1 MIFVSKFR
9 NIIYYLF
16 LVTVILFCLSCEN
29 HIIQR
34 AAADYFLYKEGNWW
48 RYLSV
53 DSDTAFVEVEAVDSV
68 LQTEC
73 YPVDFD
79 GELHYILHLPGSIK
93 EYYKFT
99 CNFSGIDYTIIE
111 SFVTRIEL
119 PLVIGNSWQD
129 SLIDSL
135 NVAGQWLKAEYRIN
149 GKVQDFSYEEA
160 FDGDVYEIE
169 LYITEKFTSSDTTT
183 TTETHLCEFYAPDIG
198 LVRFYR
204 EGVEYVLLEYQ
215 LQ

>member
-1 MIFVSKFR
+1 VKTTSFNGLQPIIFFTKKGIGGDIFP
-9 NIIYYLF
+9 L
-16 LVTVILFCLSCEN
+16 
-29 HIIQR
+29 IQ
-34 AAADYFLYKEGNWW
+34 
-48 RYLSV
+48 
-53 DSDTAFVEVEAVDSV
+53 
-68 LQTEC
+68 
-73 YPVDFD
+73 
-79 GELHYILHLPGSIK
+79 ILHLLKSKPWIPCCRRNAIQWIS
-93 EYYKFT
+93 T
-99 CNFSGIDYTIIE
+99 VNCII
-111 SFVTRIEL
+111 FCIFRVH
-119 PLVIGNSWQD
+119 
-129 SLIDSL
+129 
-135 NVAGQWLKAEYRIN
+135 VAGQWLKAEYRIN